1 MYYFS
6 NDLWYSS
13 FKCSF
18 KEKGVMM
25 NKWFYFNFILMMFAI
40 WKIATSSL
48 LPHIIFG
55 GIGLFL
61 ILFNWTRHAVF
72 STLRSPIPRQKK
84 IKYANLSKRI
94 LPFHKWIGTTA
105 LIMIVIHATL
115 VISQFGLDL
124 TNPKMVIG
132 LLGGFF
138 LVGIVLT
145 GWMRL
150 YKPTIRKRLFHLWL
164 GLTIFFIMILHLAL

>member
-1 MYYFS
+1 M
-6 NDLWYSS
+6 
-13 FKCSF
+13 K
-18 KEKGVMM
+18 KGVIM
-25 NKWFYFNFILMMFAI
+25 NKWFYFNFIVMIFAI

-72 STLRSPIPRQKK
+72 STLRSPIPRQRK

-94 LPFHKWIGTTA
+94 LPFHKWVGTTA
-105 LIMIVIHATL
+105 LIMIAIHAIL
-115 VISQFGLDL
+115 IISQFGLDL
-124 TNPKMVIG
+124 SNSKMVIG
-132 LLGGFF
+132 LIGGFI
-138 LVGIVLT
+138 LLGIVLT

-150 YKPTIRKRLFHLWL
+150 FRPTIRKRLFHLWL
-164 GLTIFFIMILHLAL
+164 GLSMFFIMILHLAL